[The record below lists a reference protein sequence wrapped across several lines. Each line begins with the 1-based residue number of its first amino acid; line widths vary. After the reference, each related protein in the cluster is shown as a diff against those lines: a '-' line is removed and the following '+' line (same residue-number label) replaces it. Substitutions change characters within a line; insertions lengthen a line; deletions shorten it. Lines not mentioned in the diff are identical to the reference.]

1 MKTYKYNNFW
11 QFWWL
16 ILAAME
22 IYNICLEIKSAR
34 TSVIFVPVVLL
45 IISAVAFYKFR
56 QPYIELEDDHLTIQ
70 VPITLGFK
78 VQNFQLSKI
87 PSLKETKIGVEFD
100 YPGGENRI
108 SLNLTLVN
116 AGDRKRFIEDV
127 EKAMK
132 KQKSFRNN
140 HRHHRAQEV

>member
-1 MKTYKYNNFW
+1 
-11 QFWWL
+11 
-16 ILAAME
+16 
-22 IYNICLEIKSAR
+22 
-34 TSVIFVPVVLL
+34 LL